1 MDDLRVVLRDC
12 TPRSLVMV
20 DELGKGTSS
29 RDGAAIAGALLEHL
43 DRAKVSGIFATHLH
57 EILELPLD
65 LKRVQKKRMGLEM
78 TPTGEV
84 TWTYLLEDGEC
95 LDSLALETAR
105 RYGLP
110 SSLISRAEQLSHSFD
125 VICRPFQTLSS
136 KRGDEHIDVSVEVR
150 VSEENLDSAV
160 KAASMC
166 YKLEGCLFKCHIYH
180 RICFILN
187 FYHYVLSPP
196 P

>member
-12 TPRSLVMV
+12 THQSLVMV

-43 DRAKVSGIFATHLH
+43 DKAKVSGIFATHLH
-57 EILELPLD
+57 EILELPLK
-65 LKRVQKKRMGLEM
+65 LKRVQKKKMGM
-78 TPTGEV
+78 KISVSGAV

-110 SSLISRAEQLSHSFD
+110 SALISRAEELSTSFD
-125 VICRPFQTLSS
+125 LLCRPPRIVVQSNNDNQEGYLLSEPDKIDKNIDAVVNTAS
-136 KRGDEHIDVSVEVR
+136 KR
-150 VSEENLDSAV
+150 
-160 KAASMC
+160 
-166 YKLEGCLFKCHIYH
+166 YKLEGNQCRIY
-180 RICFILN
+180 FEML
-187 FYHYVLSPP
+187 Y
-196 P
+196 